1 MAKNRELLE
10 QQIRGLDAYEV
21 VERHALADLRAEGY
35 VLRHRKSGARI
46 VLLPNEDSNKVFF
59 IGFRTPPADSTG
71 VAHIIE
77 HTVLCGSREFP
88 IKDPFIE
95 AAKGS
100 LNTFLNAM
108 TYPDKTMYPVASTN
122 EKDFENLMHIYLD
135 AVFRPNIYSNE
146 NIFRQEGWHYEV
158 QDSAAGEGGVSDQEA
173 AGQRELPELT
183 VNGVVYNE
191 MKGVMSSPDDVL
203 NDAVLASLYP
213 DTTYALVSGG
223 DPQVIPDL
231 TYRQY
236 LDFHSRYYHPSN
248 AYIYLYG
255 DMDMEER
262 LRFLDE
268 HYLSDYDFLKV
279 DSEIRPQKTF
289 TQPVECEKT
298 YSILPEEDP
307 RGKAFLSWNAA
318 LPIHGDAG
326 KILAFKI
333 LDYVL
338 CDAEGAPIKEALREK
353 GIGETVE
360 SLYEPGIYQPYYS
373 IAAKY
378 TDPEE
383 KEAFEAT
390 IRETLQRLVREGID
404 RKALLAGI
412 NFHEFHYREA
422 DFGSYPKGLV
432 YGLDLMD
439 TWLYDDRQVWCNLEL
454 GSCFDELKKKAES
467 GYFESMIQEYLLDNT
482 HRSTV
487 LLLPVQG
494 LSERMER
501 EQRARLAD
509 YARGLSREEWQEIRK
524 AEESLREW
532 QNTPDSEEAMASIP
546 VLERS
551 DLDQT
556 PTLPVTRVLHGEG
569 DGCTV
574 LAHPAPTNGITY
586 LDLCFDVTE
595 LDGGQLQQLGIYKI
609 LLGAMDTKAHS
620 YQELDNEINIATGGL
635 TPAISGFPNRHDP
648 EHFRILFE
656 LSAKV
661 MDPRRKDALDLAGEI
676 LLETDWS
683 DTNRM
688 REILEEERASMK
700 AELASAGHSTAA
712 MRAGSMISS
721 LGAIMD
727 DAAGIGLYRLLDEI
741 CSNFEKYEKTLP
753 EQMRSLSRLVIC
765 RERFFADLTAE
776 EECLSEADSQ
786 LQDFCRRLPG
796 NGKAASVLSRSKEA
810 VRRPNPRC
818 REGYTTAG
826 QIQFVCRAGNFV
838 RRGLPFRG
846 DLRVLRVILGYDYLW
861 TKVRMLGGAYGCM
874 SSFGQTGT
882 SYFVSYRD
890 PKLQET
896 IAVYEEAAD
905 YIRNFQ
911 ADEKTMTKYV
921 IGAISALDRPLT
933 PSMLGKYSKSCCLT
947 GVTPEDLAA
956 ERWQILRCSTGEVR
970 EMAEY
975 IQAFLDDGIL
985 CVVGS
990 AAKLRE
996 AEGIFDRIEALT

>member
-1 MAKNRELLE
+1 MTGKMELLE

-21 VERHALADLRAEGY
+21 LERHALTDLRAEGF

-122 EKDFENLMHIYLD
+122 EKDFANLMHIYLD
-135 AVFRPNIYSNE
+135 AVFHPNIYSNE

-158 QDSAAGEGGVSDQEA
+158 QDPGEREPAASGQDA
-173 AGQRELPELT
+173 AESQGTPELT

-213 DTTYALVSGG
+213 DTTYAIVSGG
-223 DPQVIPDL
+223 DPEVIPGL
-231 TYRQY
+231 TYQNY

-255 DMDMEER
+255 DMDMAER
-262 LRFLDE
+262 LRFLDQ
-268 HYLSDYDFLKV
+268 HYLSDYDFLNV
-279 DSEIRPQKTF
+279 DSAIRPQKAF
-289 TQPVECEKT
+289 SQPVVCEKA

-307 RGKAFLSWNAA
+307 KGKAFLSWNAA
-318 LPIHGDAG
+318 LPIHGDAK

-338 CDAEGAPIKEALREK
+338 CDAEGAPVKEALREK

-360 SLYEPGIYQPYYS
+360 SLYEPGIYEPYYS

-378 TDPEE
+378 TDPDQ
-383 KEAFEAT
+383 KEAFEST
-390 IRETLQRLVREGID
+390 ILETLQRLAEKGID

-439 TWLYDDRQVWCNLEL
+439 TWLYDEQQVWSNLEL
-454 GSCFDELKKKAES
+454 GAYFDELKEEAQS
-467 GYFESMIQEYLLDNT
+467 GYFESMIREYLLNNT

-487 LLLPVQG
+487 LLLPEQG
-494 LSERMER
+494 LSERMEK
-501 EQRARLAD
+501 EQRERLAD
-509 YARGLSREEWQEIRK
+509 YAGNLSREEWQEIRK
-524 AEESLREW
+524 AEESLRAW

-551 DLDQT
+551 DLD
-556 PTLPVTRVLHGEG
+556 PVPALPVTRVLPGGG
-569 DGCTV
+569 DGCEI
-574 LAHPAPTNGITY
+574 LAHPAQTNGITY
-586 LDLCFDVTE
+586 LDLSFDVTE
-595 LDGGQLQQLGIYKI
+595 LESERLQQLGIYKI

-620 YQELDNEINIATGGL
+620 YQELDNEINIATGGM
-635 TPAISGFPNRHDP
+635 TPAISGFPDRHAP
-648 EHFRILFE
+648 GHFRVLFE
-656 LSAKV
+656 VSTKV
-661 MDPRRKDALDLAGEI
+661 MDSARENALDLAREI
-676 LLETDWS
+676 LLETDWR
-683 DTNRM
+683 DTDRM

-700 AELASAGHSTAA
+700 AELAASGHTTAA

-727 DAAGIGLYRLLDEI
+727 DVAGIGLYRLLDEI
-741 CSNFEKYEKTLP
+741 CNHFEEYREKLP
-753 EQMRSLSRLVIC
+753 DQMRSISDLVIC
-765 RERFFADLTAE
+765 RERFWADLTTE
-776 EECLSEADSQ
+776 EEGIPAAELQ
-786 LQDFCRRLPG
+786 LQKFSRLLP
-796 NGKAASVLSRSKEA
+796 GKAAPVLSSRKEA
-810 VRRPNPRC
+810 KRSPNPRC

-826 QIQFVCRAGNFV
+826 QIQFVCRAGNFIGK
-838 RRGLPFRG
+838 GLPFRG

-896 IAVYEEAAD
+896 IAVYEEAAS
-905 YIRNFQ
+905 YIRNFR

-921 IGAISALDRPLT
+921 IGAISALDRPMT
-933 PSMLGKYSKSCCLT
+933 PSMLGKYSKSCYLT
-947 GVTPEDLAA
+947 GTTPEDLAA
-956 ERWQILRCSTGEVR
+956 ERLQILHCSTEDVQ
-970 EMAEY
+970 EMADY
-975 IQAFLDDGIL
+975 IRAFLDDGIL

-990 AAKLRE
+990 AARLRE